1 MSFGRL
7 RQRIE
12 LECVPHVQHDYF
24 STFSQSDRC
33 FLASLLQLPSSWVK
47 LPINVKAPRQRSD
60 RAPGSTE
67 NNLGFPSCS

>member
-7 RQRIE
+7 RRRIE

-33 FLASLLQLPSSWVK
+33 FLGSLLQLPSSLVK
-47 LPINVKAPRQRSD
+47 LPINVKAPSNEAMGL
-60 RAPGSTE
+60 RAPRKII
-67 NNLGFPSCS
+67 

>member
-33 FLASLLQLPSSWVK
+33 FLASSLQLPSSLVK
-47 LPINVKAPRQRSD
+47 LPIND
-60 RAPGSTE
+60 WM
-67 NNLGFPSCS
+67 LD